1 MPMTPISRSTVGR
14 GSRTSI
20 SAPKMLASSRSS
32 NSSELGRRRTAS
44 SSRMLADERV
54 LVVLAHEVV
63 LVLRLARTGEKAV
76 LRRSEVKVLKRLE
89 RVECMVVV
97 VVVVVVVE
105 LGSWVV
111 VDG

>member
-20 SAPKMLASSRSS
+20 SAPKMFASSRSS

-44 SSRMLADERV
+44 SSRMLAEERV
-54 LVVLAHEVV
+54 LVVLAHDVV

-76 LRRSEVKVLKRLE
+76 LRRSEVKVLKRLG
-89 RVECMVVV
+89 RVECMVVCWFGGWFGGGDRR
-97 VVVVVVVE
+97 
-105 LGSWVV
+105 LI
-111 VDG
+111 